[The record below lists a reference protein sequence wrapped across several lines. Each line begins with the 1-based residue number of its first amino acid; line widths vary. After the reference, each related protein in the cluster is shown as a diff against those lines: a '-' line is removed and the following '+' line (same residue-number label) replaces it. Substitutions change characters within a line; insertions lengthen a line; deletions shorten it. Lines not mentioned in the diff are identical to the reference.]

1 MAFNL
6 RYVDILFSHERRG
19 LAIRIR
25 NPSADMGGK
34 SADLNLIPE
43 VKRHIRWRYK
53 MTFKAM
59 THTSLLR
66 RALMA
71 VPLALLLAGGA
82 AFAQQVDGIIYGK
95 VVDDQGLA
103 VPGATVTIS
112 SPQNIATEVRTTTD
126 QGTYRV
132 RLLKPSKNYTV
143 VVELAGFRTMTFRQ
157 VELAAGQQIEVN
169 ATLSPGGVEETVT
182 VTGETPLI
190 DIKSSQTMITL
201 DTNIVDNI
209 PLRRSASALIE
220 SMPGVQDE
228 SMGGTSVHG
237 GGPREHYF
245 TLDGSSAMD
254 TTNNVFVADL
264 PVDMIE
270 EVQITTGG
278 IPAEFGQAVSGV
290 FNFVTKSGGNDFS
303 GAVNYYYRG
312 EELESSNLTPELEEE
327 LGAKASTIKDQ
338 EYGGIL
344 GGPIKQDSVWFFGNI
359 RRLSRDTLQPVLP
372 SQPVVR
378 SETQGFFKATGQAGG
393 SLLSGSWYSKRSNTF
408 PSGVR
413 GFQNNMA
420 PETWKEF
427 SSTTDLFNAK
437 WTHLVNEDT
446 IFEAQYNQIWK
457 SSTDTHPNNPNFTVG
472 YRDQGTQLEFGGL
485 VEGVRKSTCR
495 CTWGYRFNLSH
506 FREMAGGSHEFKVG
520 FFNDH
525 PNSDRSFIYPGG
537 EDVLQQL
544 LFGEAYRVV
553 LENLPLTSQARS
565 ITTYA
570 VFAQDQWSIGDRLT
584 LNLGLR
590 WEISEGWIPEQSRG
604 GGRWF
609 PVSTFPE
616 THDLLN
622 FSNVSPRLGLVYA
635 LGEERRTSIKVSY
648 GRFYKSMATQDLS
661 VAVPDIGGGETYE
674 WNDLNGDL
682 VFQDGEQGTRIGSVL
697 NPGFSDIGDI
707 IDPNVT
713 NSWIDSFYVKLE
725 HELTKD
731 FVVSVAG
738 IFKRERGLF
747 DTIRRRTTGDQQN
760 PFNDYRPID
769 VINQIDGSPLTIF
782 ALKPEFRGAQTVIH
796 LTNPTFAGELFRDYN
811 VLELVAQKRFRD
823 GWQFLA
829 SYNYSDTYGNIG
841 NNFVG
846 TTLQNFVYNNPNT
859 FTNGEGPLDQ
869 DAPHQIKLQGTYTLP
884 YDILVSGFYQGSTG
898 IPIHIF
904 EPLMADLAPGA
915 YTVRHFP
922 LCPAGSAPPKGHSG
936 GGGGCRPA
944 PLGNP
949 NIVVET
955 NIDVAGEPRG
965 LRRFDFRHNLDLRV
979 EKQIP
984 FGDGMKIGLILDVF
998 NVTNTSRVTSYRSLK
1013 FDIPQFLQVSS
1024 IETPRILRIG
1034 LRFQF

>member
-1 MAFNL
+1 
-6 RYVDILFSHERRG
+6 
-19 LAIRIR
+19 
-25 NPSADMGGK
+25 
-34 SADLNLIPE
+34 
-43 VKRHIRWRYK
+43 

-132 RLLKPSKNYTV
+132 RLLKPSKDYTV

-707 IDPNVT
+707 INPNVT

-922 LCPAGSAPPKGHSG
+922 LCPSGATKGHSG

>member
-1 MAFNL
+1 MSNRFLMNSL
-6 RYVDILFSHERRG
+6 RFVLSI
-19 LAIRIR
+19 
-25 NPSADMGGK
+25 
-34 SADLNLIPE
+34 
-43 VKRHIRWRYK
+43 
-53 MTFKAM
+53 
-59 THTSLLR
+59 
-66 RALMA
+66 
-71 VPLALLLAGGA
+71 LLLMGAGTVL
-82 AFAQQVDGIIYGK
+82 AQQVDGIIYGK

-112 SPQNIATEVRTTTD
+112 SPQNLATEVRTTTD
-126 QGTYRV
+126 QGNYRV
-132 RLLKPSKNYTV
+132 PLLKPSTNYTV
-143 VVELAGFRTMTFRQ
+143 KVELAGFRTTTFRQ
-157 VELAAGQQIEVN
+157 VELRAGQAIEVN
-169 ATLSPGGVEETVT
+169 ATLSTGGVEESVT
-182 VTGETPLI
+182 VTGQAPI
-190 DIKSSQTMITL
+190 VDIKSSQTMITL

-209 PLRRSASALIE
+209 PLDRSASALIE

-245 TLDGSSAMD
+245 TLDGANAMD
-254 TTNNVFVADL
+254 TTNNVFATDL
-264 PVDMIE
+264 PIDMIE

-290 FNFVTKSGGNDFS
+290 FNFVSKSGGNDFS
-303 GAVNYYYRG
+303 GGVNYYYLG

-327 LGAKASTIKDQ
+327 LGSKASTIKDQ
-338 EYGGIL
+338 EYGGTF
-344 GGPIKQDSVWFFGNI
+344 GGPIKRDSVWFFGNL
-359 RRLSRDTLQPVLP
+359 RRLTQDTLQPVLP
-372 SQPVVR
+372 TQPRVR
-378 SETQGFFKATGQAGG
+378 SETQAFLKVTGQVGP
-393 SLLSGSWYSKRSNTF
+393 SLLSGSFYSNRSDTF
-408 PSGVR
+408 PIGVR
-413 GFQNNMA
+413 GFQNNGA
-420 PETWKEF
+420 PETWKRGIN
-427 SSTTDLFNAK
+427 SRDLFNAK

-446 IFEAQYNQIWK
+446 IFDAQYNQVWK
-457 SSTDTHPNNPNFTVG
+457 SGTDEHPNNPNFTVG

-485 VEGVRKSTCR
+485 VEGVRKLECR
-495 CTWGYRFNLSH
+495 CTWGYRFNFSH
-506 FREMAGGSHEFKVG
+506 FREMAGGSHEIKVG
-520 FFNDH
+520 FSNNN

-537 EDVLQQL
+537 EDVLQEL
-544 LFGEAYRVV
+544 LFGEAYRVR

-570 VFAQDQWSIGDRLT
+570 LFAQDQWTIGDRLT

-590 WEISEGWIPEQSRG
+590 WETSEGWIPEQSRG

-622 FSNVSPRLGLVYA
+622 FSDVSPRLGVVYA
-635 LGEERRTSIKVSY
+635 LGEARRTSIKVSY

-661 VAVPDIGGGETYE
+661 VAVPDIGGNERYE
-674 WNDLNGDL
+674 WNDMNGDL

-697 NPGFSDIGDI
+697 NPTFSDIENI
-707 IDPNVT
+707 IDPNLE
-713 NSWIDSFYVKLE
+713 NSWIDSLYIKAE
-725 HELTKD
+725 HEVNKD

-738 IFKRERGLF
+738 IFKREKSLF

-769 VINQIDGSPLTIF
+769 VVNQIDGSPFTIF
-782 ALKPEFRGAQTVIH
+782 ALKPEFLGAQSVIH
-796 LTNPTFAGELFRDYN
+796 LTNPTFAGELYRNYN
-811 VLELVAQKRFRD
+811 VLELVAHKRFRD
-823 GWQFLA
+823 GWQLLA
-829 SYNYSDTYGNIG
+829 AYNYSDTYGNIG

-884 YDILVSGFYQGSTG
+884 WDILVSGFYQGATG

-922 LCPAGSAPPKGHSG
+922 LCPPGTGSAGKSHSG

-984 FGDGMKIGLILDVF
+984 FENGMKVGLLLDVF
-998 NVTNTSRVTSYRSLK
+998 NLTNTNRVTSYRSLK

-1024 IETPRILRIG
+1024 IETPRILRLG
-1034 LRFQF
+1034 VRFSF